1 MQEKNSEGVSMGYA
15 KSKLRPVKKTS
26 RCNIWVVA
34 LIFVVVSITVFY
46 LLRDVLS
53 DLKTGSMS
61 VDDDYNDVNED
72 CSTSQAMLG
81 LGDYSDFQNEDFCLQ
96 HGVDAEKVCKRYD
109 PHRHADVYAYTFNEQ
124 QRYIPDALIKTVV
137 SCDECSNRIVEK
149 SVFSVM
155 TAEGDKGTDRFNRGC
170 LAVAAAV
177 VKELSVISDFSCEEN
192 EIVASSPNITY
203 RGHDK
208 AITEKI
214 LSSAVLDISRHGGV
228 VAIQWQTP
236 RFFVAWHLLVYKG
249 VYTMLFSQSDRLIRT
264 DVFGNE

>member
-1 MQEKNSEGVSMGYA
+1 MGYA

-26 RCNIWVVA
+26 RFNILVVA
-34 LIFVVVSITVFY
+34 LIFVVVGITAFY
-46 LLRDVLS
+46 LLRDGLS

-72 CSTSQAMLG
+72 RSTSQKIYHDRSQVMLG
-81 LGDYSDFQNEDFCLQ
+81 LGDYSDFQDEDFCLQ
-96 HGVDAEKVCKRYD
+96 HGVDAEKVCKGYD
-109 PHRHADVYAYTFNEQ
+109 SHRHADVYTYTFNEQ
-124 QRYIPDALIKTVV
+124 QQHIPDVWIKTLVK
-137 SCDECSNRIVEK
+137 CDECSNRIVER
-149 SVFSVM
+149 SVVSVM
-155 TAEGDKGTDRFNRGC
+155 TPQGDKGTEMFKRGR
-170 LAVAAAV
+170 LAVAEAIV
-177 VKELSVISDFSCEEN
+177 DELSAISAFSCDGN

-208 AITEKI
+208 AVTEKI
-214 LSSAVLDISRHGGV
+214 LSSAVLDVVRCGGV

-236 RFFVAWHLLVYKG
+236 RFFVAWHLLVHKG